1 MRRMPVDAVLCF
13 ALALCLQPYDKF
25 AGLYGAKT
33 YWGYDGADTGEDPF
47 EARMWDTRHQAPPHA
62 RKPKQWDG
70 FEDFGGFDDGASET
84 QTHYISYTHALLALL
99 LMMHL

>member
-84 QTHYISYTHALLALL
+84 QTHHIYIPTPCSPYF
-99 LMMHL
+99 